1 MLRIRLHMPEHV
13 YAAAVAPGSR
23 AAPEWP
29 PAPWRLAAALLA
41 GASILDGPQC
51 SAARA
56 ALARLEQAEP
66 PVWHL
71 PPASTSRRPAVW
83 ASAVVPD
90 SVTSPPLLRKV
101 LDLPSAATDISDQR
115 TKYPQYPVRVVTTEP
130 TAWMDVDVALSENEL
145 DALSEAALAVPYVG
159 QATHPADVGILT
171 PDGAGN
177 WTDHTSPDGTCHAEM
192 AAPGAQHERW
202 VPSSRQ
208 NAVSVRCWRPGMLQ
222 VLDEDHRRRSSNQA
236 GVAEHLKGRT
246 VHYAPARRRSTGS
259 WHLVGLQRP
268 TRDVVATMQ
277 ALPVEPGAVLP
288 LVGGERLLGLLC
300 HDADTLLQLQRSMPD
315 EMANDDRVRRVAG
328 RFLATAY
335 RWRSATPVAAHA
347 DARVARAQLEQEFA
361 VFGELSAMRLEPAER
376 AAQPVRGLATW
387 HVDVTF
393 AEPVRGPLRVG
404 EGAASGAGVLV
415 ANDIEKEN

>member
-23 AAPEWP
+23 AVPEWP

-41 GASILDGPQC
+41 GASTLDGQQY

-66 PVWHL
+66 PAWHL

-83 ASAVVPD
+83 ASAVVP
-90 SVTSPPLLRKV
+90 SSEKSPRLLPKV
-101 LDLPSAATDISDQR
+101 LDLPSAGSGMTDQR

-130 TAWMDVDVALSENEL
+130 TAWMDVDVALSGDEL
-145 DALSEAALAVPYVG
+145 AALSEAALAVPYVG
-159 QATHPADVGILT
+159 QATHPADLGILI
-171 PDGAGN
+171 PDEAGG
-177 WTDHTSPDGTCHAEM
+177 WTDHTSPDGACHAEM
-192 AAPGAQHERW
+192 AAPGAQHECW
-202 VPSSRQ
+202 TPSTRQ
-208 NAVSVRCWRPGMLQ
+208 DAVSVRCWCPGMLQ
-222 VLDEDHRRRSSNQA
+222 VLDEDHRRRSSNHT

-246 VHYAPARRRSTGS
+246 VHYAPSRRRSADS
-259 WHLVGLQRP
+259 WYPLGLQRP

-277 ALPVEPGAVLP
+277 ALPVEPGTVLP
-288 LVGGERLLGLLC
+288 LVRGERLMGMLC
-300 HDADTLLQLQRSMPD
+300 RDAGTLLQLQHSMPD
-315 EMANDDRVRRVAG
+315 ELASDDRVRRTAG
-328 RFLATAY
+328 RFLAAAR

-347 DARVARAQLEQEFA
+347 DARVARAHLEQALA
-361 VFGELSAMRLEPAER
+361 VLGDPSAVSLEPAAR
-376 AAQPVRGLATW
+376 ASQPVRGLATW

-404 EGAASGAGVLV
+404 EGVASGAGVLV
-415 ANDIEKEN
+415 ANDVEKEN